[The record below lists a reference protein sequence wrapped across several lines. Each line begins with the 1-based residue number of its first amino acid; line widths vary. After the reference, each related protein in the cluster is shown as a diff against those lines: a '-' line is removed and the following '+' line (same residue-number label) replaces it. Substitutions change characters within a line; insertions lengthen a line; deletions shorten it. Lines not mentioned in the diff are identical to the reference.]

1 MSGLVAGV
9 VLATVVVAWVLYPL
23 FAGQKAPLERGDE
36 ELTEAQHRKR
46 MALFALRDVEYDY
59 HAGKLDEEDYRKMK
73 RRVSSE
79 ALAALDE
86 EEKEWA
92 AREGR
97 RAAEATESGSA
108 SGANDADARA
118 RKIEEE
124 IAALRA
130 SLREGSVCREC
141 GHPNPRGYR
150 FCSECGGALP
160 RSASAS
166 DEDGSA
172 GERPAGEG

>member
-1 MSGLVAGV
+1 MGV
-9 VLATVVVAWVLYPL
+9 VLATAVVAWVLHPL
-23 FAGQKAPLERGDE
+23 VAGQEAPLERGDD

-73 RRVSSE
+73 RQVSSE

-97 RAAEATESGSA
+97 RAVEAPGSGSA
-108 SGANDADARA
+108 SGADAADARA
-118 RKIEEE
+118 REIEEE
-124 IAALRA
+124 IAALRV

-141 GHPNPRGYR
+141 GHPNPRAYR

-166 DEDGSA
+166 GGDESA